1 MKNDLYIKRKRSVYK
16 LKLIYIY
23 IAIETL
29 SKQIPT
35 TKSPIHEHF
44 YVENLFPSIAYL
56 E

>member
-1 MKNDLYIKRKRSVYK
+1 MENDLYINRKRSVYK
-16 LKLIYIY
+16 SKLIYIY

-35 TKSPIHEHF
+35 TKSPIHERFHL
-44 YVENLFPSIAYL
+44 ENLFPAIAYL

>member
-1 MKNDLYIKRKRSVYK
+1 MGNDLYIKRKRSVYK
-16 LKLIYIY
+16 TETIYIY

-35 TKSPIHEHF
+35 TKSPIHERFHL
-44 YVENLFPSIAYL
+44 ENLFPPIAYL